1 MDCTLYI
8 YIYVYIYY
16 NNKLQAHNYEIYTT
30 HKYIYIL
37 SKYIQKYI
45 RHTQKCTLLHICL
58 EQPAYFTGYNYVPQ
72 AWSD

>member
-30 HKYIYIL
+30 HKYIYIYFI
-37 SKYIQKYI
+37 KIYTEIYTT
-45 RHTQKCTLLHICL
+45 HTKM
-58 EQPAYFTGYNYVPQ
+58 YVTTYLPGT
-72 AWSD
+72 ASIFYRV